1 MKWERFRVAK
11 ASACDTEFMTLFGDD
26 LTLRK
31 VEAADSGGVGATE
44 AQGQWGPRPVGRAVC
59 CLWGCFL

>member
-44 AQGQWGPRPVGRAVC
+44 AQGQWAGLCAACGVAFC
-59 CLWGCFL
+59 EH